1 MSVVLSVSCVCLYR
15 SVELHSRIP
24 SKLRGGRF
32 AHFTDLLH
40 TLSYS
45 TVSRSSHRELSRAIP
60 RERDRPNM
68 SRWRSWRGDAQ
79 REPRW
84 IASPLDPARS
94 DRNGFNAQPTPQRA
108 QVRLHVHDRTSIH
121 SKRLRAVAKALVGN
135 IVGKVS
141 QSRHVAL
148 LHSEASDV
156 YVRIQDLCWRRSE
169 FLRRLASVSSAS
181 NTPASKINFKVSGF
195 RACGIYCTRR
205 SPKLLVEISVVVAE
219 WLRGAHSATAA
230 ANRAKPR
237 EVLIA
242 VALGLAAKRQ
252 GFVCAS
258 SNA

>member
-1 MSVVLSVSCVCLYR
+1 M
-15 SVELHSRIP
+15 
-24 SKLRGGRF
+24 RGGRF

-45 TVSRSSHRELSRAIP
+45 TVLRSSHGSSREQSLA
-60 RERDRPNM
+60 REIGRTCLDGAAGEATPGASQGGSHR
-68 SRWRSWRGDAQ
+68 
-79 REPRW
+79 RW
-84 IASPLDPARS
+84 IHHEHSKRKNRS
-94 DRNGFNAQPTPQRA
+94 NRNGLNAQPTPQRA

-135 IVGKVS
+135 IMGKVS
-141 QSRHVAL
+141 QSRNVAL

-156 YVRIQDLCWRRSE
+156 YVRIQDLCWRRRE
-169 FLRRLASVSSAS
+169 FLRCLASVSSAS

-252 GFVCAS
+252 SFVCAS